1 MTKKKPVKNRLL
13 GQTYAE
19 PEKEIEINTF
29 QPIWLY
35 SADCPKGLVIKK
47 QAEYDLLIEKGW
59 VDHPGKCTL
68 LPGFEDLFEGNESS
82 SEVPEDDVSDD
93 ETPEPEVEVETEDAP
108 DSDK

>member
-68 LPGFEDLFEGNESS
+68 LPGFEDLFEGGEDIPEEEEEE
-82 SEVPEDDVSDD
+82 EVK
-93 ETPEPEVEVETEDAP
+93 TGDAP